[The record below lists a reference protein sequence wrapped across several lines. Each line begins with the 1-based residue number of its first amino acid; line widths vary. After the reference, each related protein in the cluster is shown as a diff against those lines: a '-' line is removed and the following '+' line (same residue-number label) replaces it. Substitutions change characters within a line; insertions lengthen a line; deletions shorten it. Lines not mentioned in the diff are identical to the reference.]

1 MSTTASPTTPPS
13 PPKSSSPIQSSNNTQ
28 SSPTTSVADKTSNT
42 TTATATTNKRKRVST
57 TSDSSSTTHSSS
69 ASPRRRASTRPSP
82 SQTPSSNVLP
92 PPIIPYPTQQPLSVH
107 PHLVPFYPV
116 YPHHHHPVYI
126 SVSPSSTSPPF
137 TATPA
142 AAAPPL
148 SQAPRSPAG
157 DVPSPNGSG
166 LATAAYYPAP
176 PTTTLHTSPASR
188 PSTADERELA
198 RKVSHSAIERRRR
211 ERINDK
217 IVQLRQLIPSCAD
230 QEHLNKM
237 TILQSAIDYITHL
250 KHTVEKADER
260 QKHQRKKDDAD
271 DDHDKETTSLLPPPS
286 KIKSPQP
293 MVPKEVAPFTSQFAL
308 DKSPK
313 TPIATTPSDNDQQ
326 PLRGLKPM
334 DIIDARKHGLGRTVN
349 RSTTSSPPS
358 ETTSNTNMS
367 VDAML
372 CGK

>member
-1 MSTTASPTTPPS
+1 MSTAASPTTPPS
-13 PPKSSSPIQSSNNTQ
+13 PPKSSSPTKTSNTL
-28 SSPTTSVADKTSNT
+28 SSPTTSVVDKTSNT
-42 TTATATTNKRKRVST
+42 AATNKRKRVST
-57 TSDSSSTTHSSS
+57 TSESSSTTHSSS

-82 SQTPSSNVLP
+82 SQTPSTSVLP

-116 YPHHHHPVYI
+116 YPHHHPHHPVYI

-142 AAAPPL
+142 APPPV
-148 SQAPRSPAG
+148 QAPRSPAG
-157 DVPSPNGSG
+157 DVPSPNGNG
-166 LATAAYYPAP
+166 LATAAYYSAP
-176 PTTTLHTSPASR
+176 PPPPTVLHTSPASR

-217 IVQLRQLIPSCAD
+217 IIQLRQLIPSCAD

-260 QKHQRKKDDAD
+260 QKHQRRVNDNDGD
-271 DDHDKETTSLLPPPS
+271 NEEETTTHVPPPPS
-286 KIKSPQP
+286 RIKSPQP

-308 DKSPK
+308 NKSPP
-313 TPIATTPSDNDQQ
+313 TPTMATTKDNDQHQHQ

-349 RSTTSSPPS
+349 RPATSSPS
-358 ETTSNTNMS
+358 ETSNTNMS

>member
-13 PPKSSSPIQSSNNTQ
+13 PPKSSSPAQSSNTL
-28 SSPTTSVADKTSNT
+28 SSPPTTSVADNRTSNT
-42 TTATATTNKRKRVST
+42 ATVTTSKRKRVST
-57 TSDSSSTTHSSS
+57 TSDSSSSTTHSSS

-82 SQTPSSNVLP
+82 SQTPSSSSVLP

-116 YPHHHHPVYI
+116 YPHHHHHPHHPVYI

-142 AAAPPL
+142 TALPS
-148 SQAPRSPAG
+148 SQAPPRSPAG
-157 DVPSPNGSG
+157 DVPSPSGSG
-166 LATAAYYPAP
+166 LAYYPAP
-176 PTTTLHTSPASR
+176 PPPPTTALHTSPASR

-217 IVQLRQLIPSCAD
+217 IIQLRQLIPSCAD

-250 KHTVEKADER
+250 KHTVDKADGR
-260 QKHQRKKDDAD
+260 QKHQRRLD
-271 DDHDKETTSLLPPPS
+271 DDHDDHDDEEETTTTHVPPPR
-286 KIKSPQP
+286 IKSPQP

-308 DKSPK
+308 NKSPP
-313 TPIATTPSDNDQQ
+313 TPIASTDNEQ

-349 RSTTSSPPS
+349 RSSPS
-358 ETTSNTNMS
+358 ETSNTNMS